1 MIINFSTFF
10 TSAKP
15 AIERRAVDL
24 YLKYGVRTV
33 EASAFLDLTPNIV
46 YYRVA
51 GLRLNAA
58 NQIDIRNKVI
68 AKISRREVATK
79 FLQPAPART

>member
-1 MIINFSTFF
+1 MNL
-10 TSAKP
+10 

-24 YLKYGVRTV
+24 YLKYEVRTV

-51 GLRLNAA
+51 GLSLNAC
-58 NQIDIRNKVI
+58 
-68 AKISRREVATK
+68 
-79 FLQPAPART
+79 